1 MNMLISLIS
10 ILLLVVAVYFLII
23 TKPNLF
29 LFDLMREVFG
39 ESKDNHSEYAEKS
52 LNDQSSNSKTSK
64 KD

>member
-1 MNMLISLIS
+1 MLISLIS
-10 ILLLVVAVYFLII
+10 LLLLLVAVYFLIK

-39 ESKDNHSEYAEKS
+39 EAKDNHSEYAEKS
-52 LNDQSSNSKTSK
+52 LNDKSCNSKTSN